1 MLLGIEAHY
10 IMRLNRITQY
20 ETRSRIEPDSDGI
33 ARYDASDK
41 YIHMS
46 AYELERRYAATRS
59 VYVRN
64 ACTVEMARRNNAN
77 LN

>member
-1 MLLGIEAHY
+1 
-10 IMRLNRITQY
+10 MRLNRITQY
-20 ETRSRIEPDSDGI
+20 ESVSRIEPDSDGI

-46 AYELERRYAATRS
+46 AYELERRYAAAYS

-64 ACTVEMARRNNAN
+64 ACTVEMTRRNNAN
-77 LN
+77 LT

>member
-1 MLLGIEAHY
+1 MLLVIEAHY

-20 ETRSRIEPDSDGI
+20 ETRSRIKPDSDGI

-46 AYELERRYAATRS
+46 AYKLERRYAAARS

-64 ACTVEMARRNNAN
+64 ACTVEMARKNNAG

>member
-1 MLLGIEAHY
+1 MVIEAHY

-20 ETRSRIEPDSDGI
+20 ETLSRIEPDSDGI
-33 ARYDASDK
+33 ARYDASEK

-46 AYELERRYAATRS
+46 MYDLARRYAETDS

-64 ACTVEMARRNNAN
+64 ACTVEMAKRNNAN

>member
-1 MLLGIEAHY
+1 
-10 IMRLNRITQY
+10 MRLNRIAQY
-20 ETRSRIEPDSDGI
+20 ESVSRIEPDSDGI

-46 AYELERRYAATRS
+46 AYELARRYAATYS

>member
-1 MLLGIEAHY
+1 
-10 IMRLNRITQY
+10 MRLNRITQY

-46 AYELERRYAATRS
+46 AYKLERRYAAARS

-64 ACTVEMARRNNAN
+64 ACTVEMARKNNAG